1 MSALHVVV
9 RPRPQSAPSAALA
22 PLYGLFDVVV
32 DGVNL
37 TARIG
42 EGEALA
48 LLGELGHAVGT
59 LCLGRRSRVTL
70 GLYADE
76 EAWELGLERV
86 GDQVL
91 LSVFKNGAHPEV
103 AVFERK
109 VALSA
114 LREGALRALGEVA
127 VGPRTPVGV
136 AASLRS
142 AKTLLE
148 RALPLSKSFGAERE
162 HARVRVKTKDGLGF
176 AASAN
181 FRAPSSDAPSSDCP
195 HVERADLHS
204 LLTLGTFEVSAH
216 GKTARLS
223 GVHLFLVAERL
234 IGLADDLLEAWRGAR
249 PLFRRFDVGGARLG
263 IRRGPG
269 ESPLALS
276 LSAADAGPDGQRIT
290 FPELSAPAFIDGVAR
305 FTRSL
310 INAFI
315 EKDRYQSKNL
325 RLLAL
330 SASVGAVSERLE
342 DALHDD
348 SLTNLEP
355 ESYSCFGSRRATRG
369 SSGMWEHGGKMRF
382 MPRWVATVP
391 GIDLR
396 ATFLCGERLIVGAA
410 RETACIDRQSGTV
423 NWRIRSQKAACVVT
437 PMGLARIQPDG
448 RVDLLDLETGEVRF
462 NRHLAPRTPSGASGA
477 VVHTP
482 GLPKL
487 LVLAEGDRQITAV
500 DLVSGEIRWRHT
512 ARRPGAY
519 RMRRAGKLLL
529 VGGGDSSLFALDV
542 TTGEV
547 VWRIRDRMPFHAD
560 ITIDN
565 DSAFALSAAP
575 GGPCKLHRLD
585 PWTGRQLWSA
595 EIDERQAPGQAP
607 LVTQEVVIVPVRDK
621 RGVGA
626 RAFHRETGKA
636 LWDHA
641 PGLASPTTAWLA
653 VDDALII
660 NSDAGTFF
668 CLDAMTGTIRYNH
681 VFSRSLDADQP
692 RRLEPVLRSGA
703 LFVPQHE
710 VHVVRPRD
718 GEVIGTVP
726 TDLIPDLL
734 RVDERCDVY
743 VAEESGHLAAFGAAP
758 RLSVVGR

>member
-9 RPRPQSAPSAALA
+9 RPRPENAPNAALA

-42 EGEALA
+42 DGEALA
-48 LLGELGHAVGT
+48 LLGELGHAVAT
-59 LCLGRRSRVTL
+59 LAAGRKTRATL

-76 EAWELGLERV
+76 EAWDLGLERA
-86 GDQVL
+86 GEQVL
-91 LSVFKNGAHPEV
+91 LTVFRNGPQPEV

-109 VALSA
+109 VSLTA
-114 LREGALRALGEVA
+114 LRQGVLRALSDVA
-127 VGPRTPVGV
+127 PPAKTPTGV
-136 AASLRS
+136 LASLRS
-142 AKTLLE
+142 AKSLLE
-148 RALPLSKSFGAERE
+148 RALPSGKNFGAERVP
-162 HARVRVKTKDGLGF
+162 ARIRVKTKDALGF
-176 AASAN
+176 AASGQ
-181 FRAPSSDAPSSDCP
+181 FRAPQGAEADCP

-234 IGLADDLLEAWRGAR
+234 VAVADELLEAWRSAR

-263 IRRGPG
+263 FRRGPG
-269 ESPLALS
+269 ESPVALS
-276 LSAADAGPDGQRIT
+276 LSAADANPDSPRIT
-290 FPELSAPAFIDGVAR
+290 FPELSAPGMVDGIAR

-310 INAFI
+310 LDTFI
-315 EKDRYQSKNL
+315 DKDASQAKNL
-325 RLLAL
+325 RLIAL
-330 SASVGAVSERLE
+330 SSAVGALHERLE
-342 DALHDD
+342 DALCDD
-348 SLTNLEP
+348 SVTNPEP
-355 ESYSCFGSRRATRG
+355 ESYASFGARRATRG
-369 SSGMWEHGGKMRF
+369 ASGMWEHGGKMRF

-396 ATFLCGERLIVGAA
+396 ATFLCGDRLLVGAA
-410 RETACIDRQSGTV
+410 RETACIDRQSGV
-423 NWRIRSQKAACVVT
+423 VLWRLRSQRAACVVT
-437 PMGLARIQPDG
+437 PLGLARIHPDG
-448 RVDLLDLETGEVRF
+448 RVDLLDLESGETRF
-462 NRHLAPRTPSGASGA
+462 TRHLLPRVPSGASGA

-487 LVLAEGDRQITAV
+487 LVLAEGDRQITAI
-500 DLVSGEIRWRHT
+500 DLVSGEVRWRHT

-529 VGGGDSSLFALDV
+529 AGGGDSSLFALDV
-542 TTGEV
+542 STGEV

-560 ITIDN
+560 ITIDS
-565 DSAFALSAAP
+565 DSAFAISAAP
-575 GGPCKLHRLD
+575 GGPCRLHRLD

-595 EIDERQAPGQAP
+595 DIEERQAPGQAP

-621 RGVGA
+621 RGSGA
-626 RAFHRETGKA
+626 RGFHRETGAA
-636 LWDHA
+636 LWEHA
-641 PGLASPTTAWLA
+641 PGLSSTTAAWLA
-653 VDDALII
+653 VDDALMI

-668 CLDAMTGTIRYNH
+668 CLDAATGTIRYNH

-718 GEVIGTVP
+718 GEVIGSVP

-758 RLSVVGR
+758 RLSVVGRR